1 MEHGQGGKSRQG
13 KKLKLGSQ
21 EEPLKELRGLIGED
35 SEVMVLGML
44 YTAKGLFKSRGRRQ
58 SLGGPRRQ
66 HCDLGQ
72 KHEEMKFNAIQERP
86 LFELGL
92 S

>member
-13 KKLKLGSQ
+13 KKLKLGSH
-21 EEPLKELRGLIGED
+21 EEQLKELCGLIGED
-35 SEVMVLGML
+35 SGVLVLGMFH
-44 YTAKGLFKSRGRRQ
+44 TSKGLFKSRGRRQ

-72 KHEEMKFNAIQERP
+72 KHEEMKFSAIQERP
-86 LFELGL
+86 FLELGL